1 VTKDF
6 MRFVPKPSSLARALR
21 GIFIGGVVATTG
33 LPANAATTTTTSNT
47 DALSIV
53 DRSRKAAKL
62 ILRLPGS
69 ALHLSGQH
77 RSHRSH
83 SSHSSHYSGSSGGSA
98 PRVSPPPIRSPT
110 PASPPTTSLPLA
122 GTVPSP
128 TAGVGSITSTK
139 PVAGEVMS
147 VNRVNKTFVFKITGS
162 VTRTIA
168 FRDDTKFETDKG
180 ASIRFDDFAAA
191 ASGQVP
197 ISQGDKVELIWEVS
211 LASTTPTA
219 VTITKRKRQ

>member
-1 VTKDF
+1 

-21 GIFIGGVVATTG
+21 GIFIGSVVATTG
-33 LPANAATTTTTSNT
+33 LPANASTTTPTPST
-47 DALSIV
+47 DTLSIV

-62 ILRLPGS
+62 ILRLPGT

-83 SSHSSHYSGSSGGSA
+83 SSHSSHYSSSGGGGSA
-98 PRVSPPPIRSPT
+98 PRVSPPPVSSPSSPG
-110 PASPPTTSLPLA
+110 PANLA
-122 GTVPSP
+122 GIVPSP
-128 TAGVGSITSTK
+128 TAGGGSITSTK
-139 PVAGEVMS
+139 PVAGEVVS
-147 VNRVNKTFVFKITGS
+147 VDRVNKTFVFKITGS

-168 FRDDTKFETDKG
+168 YRDETKFQTDKG

-219 VTITKRKRQ
+219 VTITKRTRQ